1 MPTAEALLQELE
13 SLGTEQTRKTYR
25 RHGVGDNQYGVSYAQ
40 LGALKKRIKRDH
52 ALARQL
58 WASGNHDARILAT
71 MIADP
76 AQMDDA
82 LLDTWAAS
90 LHNYVETDAF
100 AALAGASPTARA
112 CVERWTP
119 ADEEWPGSAG
129 WQVLGHLAMN
139 DATLPDSTFTPY
151 LATIQRDIHTR
162 KNRVRHAMNGAL
174 IAIGSRNAALEAAAL
189 AVAAAIGPVIVDHGE
204 TGCKTPDAAAYINK
218 TRARQL
224 ARAATR

>member
-25 RHGVGDNQYGVSYAQ
+25 RHGVGDNQYGVSYAN

-76 AQMDDA
+76 AQMDEATLDA
-82 LLDTWAAS
+82 WAAG
-90 LHNYVETDAF
+90 LQNYVETDAF
-100 AALAGASPTARA
+100 AALAGANPQASA
-112 CVERWTP
+112 CVERWTA
-119 ADEEWPGSAG
+119 ADGEWIESAG
-129 WQVLGHLAMN
+129 WQVLGHLALH
-139 DATLPDSTFTPY
+139 DPTLPDAAFMPY
-151 LATIQRDIHTR
+151 LATIERDIHTR

-174 IAIGSRNAALEAAAL
+174 IAIGTRNAALEAAAL
-189 AVAAAIGPVIVDHGE
+189 TVAAAIGPVIVDHGQ
-204 TGCKTPDAAAYINK
+204 TGCKTPDAVTYIRK
-218 TRARQL
+218 VQARQA
-224 ARAATR
+224 ARAATH